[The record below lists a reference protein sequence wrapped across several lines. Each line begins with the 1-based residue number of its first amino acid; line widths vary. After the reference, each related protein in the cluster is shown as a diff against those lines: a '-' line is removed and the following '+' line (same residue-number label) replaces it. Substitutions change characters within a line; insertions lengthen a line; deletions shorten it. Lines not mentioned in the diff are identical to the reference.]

1 MLETTELYQLLYHH
15 MGPQGW
21 WPAESEIEMMLG
33 AILVQNTNWNNVVK
47 SLANIRQMTAFDRY
61 KLAALTTDEIAELIR
76 PSGYYKNKSKA
87 VKTLLDWLALYDFN
101 YRQLSDDYGTDL
113 RNELLKLHGIGPET
127 ADVLLV
133 YLFHRVEFI
142 PDSYTRRLY
151 ARLGYSNT
159 DSYNKFKQEVVLP
172 ADFTSEDAKE
182 FHGLLDEFGKKY
194 LSSRSKEREHFLTEY
209 FIN

>member
-61 KLAALTTDEIAELIR
+61 KLAALTTDEIAVLIR

-159 DSYNKFKQEVVLP
+159 DNYNKFKQEVILP

-194 LSSRSKEREHFLTEY
+194 LSGRPKEREHFLTEY